1 MQKST
6 DEQLD
11 ERVTGK
17 IDKTVPRTVMA
28 ILSSELTSSAFKKN
42 KKQKSARYS
51 STSHI
56 GDVEP
61 SSDALESSTQH
72 KSNQPQMLMSNIPV
86 NQNITGQ
93 QISVPLNSAQT
104 MVDAHGQQFSWSRS
118 ALFLNHFL
126 QL

>member
-1 MQKST
+1 MSNWM
-6 DEQLD
+6 
-11 ERVTGK
+11 RVTGK

-61 SSDALESSTQH
+61 SNDALESSTQH
-72 KSNQPQMLMSNIPV
+72 KSNQPQICL
-86 NQNITGQ
+86 
-93 QISVPLNSAQT
+93 
-104 MVDAHGQQFSWSRS
+104 
-118 ALFLNHFL
+118 
-126 QL
+126 